1 MATTRRTGEDNAV
14 PFDSAEFDAGYIAR
28 LAGEPKCL
36 GATPGWRAGWDDA
49 DAGRYS
55 SQDSSFMHTA

>member
-14 PFDSAEFDAGYIAR
+14 PFDSAEFDAGYRAR
-28 LAGEPKCL
+28 LAGESKCL

-49 DAGRYS
+49 HGEHNKP
-55 SQDSSFMHTA
+55 QDFLFRHTV